1 MQVEGINPGRKV
13 GWQKAGEAA
22 ETEEIQPQQQG
33 GGEVSEVEGEQSEQ
47 TDSKGVLRLLQEGHF
62 KGVADVRLRINFH
75 DELAGIQ
82 AAAVDAA
89 AGEKINAIMG
99 SIDGV
104 VNSFLQENTL
114 TEEQTATV
122 LATKENFV
130 QAAGATGENPA
141 VDLTAAFEAFIT
153 ALQNLFA
160 QAGGEI
166 PPDEPPAPPEGGSE
180 QSSEGGGEEPPP
192 EEQGSAPEMT
202 LMAAEN
208 SAINWQGLIENL
220 QTTFA
225 ARMAEL
231 TDAVSGVSTL
241 PPLSEPKGNGV
252 AYDKFLEIYSQING
266 TASPGNGL
274 DQAEP
279 T

>member
-33 GGEVSEVEGEQSEQ
+33 SGEVSEVDDKQSEQ
-47 TDSKGVLRLLQEGHF
+47 TDSQGVLRLLQEGHF

-82 AAAVDAA
+82 ATAVDAA

-104 VNSFLQENTL
+104 VNSFLQENTP

-122 LATKENFV
+122 LAAKENFV

-160 QAGGEI
+160 QAGGET
-166 PPDEPPAPPEGGSE
+166 PPDEPPAPPEGGGE
-180 QSSEGGGEEPPP
+180 QPSEGGGEVPPP
-192 EEQGSAPEMT
+192 EGENSEPQMI
-202 LMAAEN
+202 LMAAEEPPP
-208 SAINWQGLIENL
+208 SWQGLIENL

-225 ARMAEL
+225 AGLTEL

-252 AYDKFLEIYSQING
+252 AYDKFLAIYNQIN
-266 TASPGNGL
+266 TSQSPGNGL
-274 DQAEP
+274 DQTEP

>member
-47 TDSKGVLRLLQEGHF
+47 TDSHGVLRLLQEGHF

-99 SIDGV
+99 SIGGV

-130 QAAGATGENPA
+130 QAASATGENPA

-160 QAGGEI
+160 E
-166 PPDEPPAPPEGGSE
+166 D
-180 QSSEGGGEEPPP
+180 
-192 EEQGSAPEMT
+192 SAV
-202 LMAAEN
+202 N
-208 SAINWQGLIENL
+208 RQGLIENL
-220 QTTFA
+220 QTTFVA
-225 ARMAEL
+225 GMAEL
-231 TDAVSGVSTL
+231 TDAVSGVSAL

-252 AYDKFLEIYSQING
+252 AYDKFLAIYNQIN
-266 TASPGNGL
+266 TSQSPGNGL
-274 DQAEP
+274 DQTEP